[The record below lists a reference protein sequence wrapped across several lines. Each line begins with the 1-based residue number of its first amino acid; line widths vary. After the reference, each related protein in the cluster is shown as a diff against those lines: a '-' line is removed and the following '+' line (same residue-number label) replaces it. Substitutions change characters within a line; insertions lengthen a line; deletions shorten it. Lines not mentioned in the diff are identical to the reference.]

1 MENICVS
8 YQIGGN
14 HMTQK
19 AQELFEQ
26 FLKEYC
32 NKGYMY
38 SGMLPYDIQ
47 HKDEYKE
54 LEKLG
59 LIQKRNCDGFAY
71 ELTEIERR
79 KLITDCNLE
88 KLWEK
93 KAICFMV
100 NGKFEEIEKVM
111 KR

>member
-1 MENICVS
+1 
-8 YQIGGN
+8 
-14 HMTQK
+14 MTQK

-32 NKGYMY
+32 DTGYMY
-38 SGMLPYDIQ
+38 SGMLLYDIQ
-47 HKDEYKE
+47 YKDEYKE

-59 LIQKRNCDGFAY
+59 LIQKRHCDGFAY

-79 KLITDCNLE
+79 KLITDCDLE

-93 KAICFMV
+93 KASCFMV

>member
-1 MENICVS
+1 
-8 YQIGGN
+8 
-14 HMTQK
+14 MTQK
-19 AQELFEQ
+19 AQELFEK

-32 NKGYMY
+32 DKGYMY

-47 HKDEYKE
+47 YKDEYKE

-59 LIQKRNCDGFAY
+59 LIQKRHCDGLAY
-71 ELTEIERR
+71 ELTGIEKR

-93 KAICFMV
+93 KADYFME
-100 NGKFEEIEKVM
+100 NEKSSEL
-111 KR
+111 KDKEDDYDR

>member
-1 MENICVS
+1 
-8 YQIGGN
+8 
-14 HMTQK
+14 MTQK

-32 NKGYMY
+32 DTGYMY
-38 SGMLPYDIQ
+38 SGMMLYKSGHIR
-47 HKDEYKE
+47 EYRE
-54 LEKLG
+54 LEELG

-79 KLITDCNLE
+79 KLITDCNLQQ
-88 KLWEK
+88 LWKK
-93 KAICFMV
+93 KASCFMV

>member
-1 MENICVS
+1 
-8 YQIGGN
+8 
-14 HMTQK
+14 MTQK

-32 NKGYMY
+32 SKGYIY

-47 HKDEYKE
+47 HYDEYKE

-59 LIQKRNCDGFAY
+59 LIQKRHCDGFAY

-79 KLITDCNLE
+79 KLITDCDIE

-93 KAICFMV
+93 KASCFMV

>member
-1 MENICVS
+1 
-8 YQIGGN
+8 
-14 HMTQK
+14 MTQK

-32 NKGYMY
+32 DTGYMY
-38 SGMLPYDIQ
+38 SGFLLYDIQ
-47 HKDEYKE
+47 YKNEYKE
-54 LEKLG
+54 LENLE
-59 LIQKRNCDGFAY
+59 LIQKRNCDGLAY

-79 KLITDCNLE
+79 KLITHCNLE
-88 KLWEK
+88 KLWK
-93 KAICFMV
+93 KKTSCFMV

>member
-1 MENICVS
+1 
-8 YQIGGN
+8 
-14 HMTQK
+14 MTKK

-32 NKGYMY
+32 DKGYMY
-38 SGMLPYDIQ
+38 SGMLPYDIR
-47 HKDEYKE
+47 HKNEYKE

-59 LIQKRNCDGFAY
+59 LIQKRNRNCPSFAY

-93 KAICFMV
+93 KASCFMV

>member
-1 MENICVS
+1 
-8 YQIGGN
+8 
-14 HMTQK
+14 MTKK

-32 NKGYMY
+32 DKGYMY
-38 SGMLPYDIQ
+38 SGMLPYDIR
-47 HKDEYKE
+47 HKNEYKE

-59 LIQKRNCDGFAY
+59 LIQKQNRNCPSFAY

-93 KAICFMV
+93 KASYFME

-111 KR
+111 K

>member
-1 MENICVS
+1 
-8 YQIGGN
+8 
-14 HMTQK
+14 MTQK
-19 AQELFEQ
+19 AQELFEK

-32 NKGYMY
+32 DKGYMY
-38 SGMLPYDIQ
+38 SGMLPYDIR
-47 HKDEYKE
+47 HKNEYKE
-54 LEKLG
+54 LEKLE

-93 KAICFMV
+93 KASYFME